1 MQRKTDIEMARL
13 RTTKITRSLLRLK
26 HSLAADAEINE
37 VLPDTLDKFDAA
49 LQSGQLLQMNAGL
62 ADLFRA
68 DDETV

>member
-1 MQRKTDIEMARL
+1 MARRTDIEMARA
-13 RTTKITRSLLRLK
+13 RTAKITRSLIRLK
-26 HSLAADAEINE
+26 HSLAADSELND
-37 VLPDTLDKFDAA
+37 VLWDTLDKFDAA